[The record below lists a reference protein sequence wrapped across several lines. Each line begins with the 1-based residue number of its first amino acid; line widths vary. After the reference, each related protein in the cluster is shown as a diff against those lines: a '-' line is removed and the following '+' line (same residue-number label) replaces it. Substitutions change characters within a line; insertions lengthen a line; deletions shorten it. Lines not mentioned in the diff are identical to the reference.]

1 MYTYIYT
8 YIYIYIQIYSIN
20 ISWCDMMMHLI
31 SLGRKKGS
39 STTRPGLD
47 LAPSVPRWSFRSW
60 TRSLSRTSGPTKC
73 SRQVIKLWFP
83 MVSSDFLW
91 CLLMGR
97 KTTLIIWKKTCSH
110 IFWRKK
116 RHWKRGYLGIF
127 QIPIL
132 LLEFQGLI
140 PFSNLAPQGRLRCGG
155 RHRSPPRPQRPQR
168 PQLRI
173 WRTQLVTVSSC
184 NFFNSPSKWSFSTN
198 AAWSKS
204 HQIPKLHGCICS
216 MNKIKI
222 NTAWSA
228 SPPEAKLS
236 WLQIH
241 GISWDIQWFNYLMVC
256 PCKPKFQESR
266 KLRPQTGDDSCPVTE
281 NPTPM
286 DLGISPQFKS
296 S

>member
-1 MYTYIYT
+1 MYIPCIH
-8 YIYIYIQIYSIN
+8 IYIFKYIVSIYHDDAPDFLGAEKGQLQNSPW
-20 ISWCDMMMHLI
+20 SGFGTLSASLI
-31 SLGRKKGS
+31 FSE
-39 STTRPGLD
+39 LD
-47 LAPSVPRWSFRSW
+47 KESFKDFRSYKMLQAGHQ
-60 TRSLSRTSGPTKC
+60 T
-73 SRQVIKLWFP
+73 V
-83 MVSSDFLW
+83 VSYGFLDFLW

-110 IFWRKK
+110 ILEKKK

-155 RHRSPPRPQRPQR
+155 RHRSPRPQRPE
-168 PQLRI
+168 I

-281 NPTPM
+281 NPTP
-286 DLGISPQFKS
+286 DGSRY
-296 S
+296 